1 MNVSDEHQF
10 LYIHIPK
17 SGGMSISSALG
28 LKNPAHMT
36 QSEIIRKHGAD
47 KDISNYYKFSFVR
60 NPWDRFVSLY
70 FYCMTGST
78 MMQKNKNAKPV
89 LDFKS
94 FCEIVGSGF
103 YIGNSYV
110 WNTHYQ
116 PQTNFIDLP
125 DIDFVGR
132 FENIQHDFDIVCDK
146 IGFKQK
152 QLPHTNKSK
161 HKHYTKYYDDETREI
176 VAEKYAK
183 DIEAF
188 GYEF

>member
-1 MNVSDEHQF
+1 
-10 LYIHIPK
+10 
-17 SGGMSISSALG
+17 
-28 LKNPAHMT
+28 MT
-36 QSEIIRKHGAD
+36 QSEIIKKHGAD

-94 FCEIVGSGF
+94 FCKLVKSGF

-146 IGFKQK
+146 IGFKQQ

-183 DIEAF
+183 DIEVF